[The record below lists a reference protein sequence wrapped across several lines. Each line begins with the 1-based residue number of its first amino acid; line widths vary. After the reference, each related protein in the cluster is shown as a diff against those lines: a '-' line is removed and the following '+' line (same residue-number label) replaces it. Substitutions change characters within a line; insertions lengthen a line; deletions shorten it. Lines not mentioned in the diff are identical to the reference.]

1 MMETLILVSVV
12 SAAVLA
18 MASGVWVATALIVA
32 VSRAKR
38 LAPSARD
45 HSIDKA
51 VEPPSPDP

>member
-18 MASGVWVATALIVA
+18 MVSGVWVATALIVA
-32 VSRAKR
+32 VSRVKR
-38 LAPSARD
+38 LAPSPGD
-45 HSIDKA
+45 HSLDKT